1 MRRDGETVIFD
12 QFVRHSTRS
21 GIVARA
27 PQVIRMSNFVHL
39 ITCHDDTPALVM
51 PGREPISYRSL
62 RQRTDRLAGW
72 LSQKNVAT
80 GTRVFIAVSPGPDF
94 YPMMLAIF
102 KLGAIAV
109 LVEKGFSTAQ
119 IRSCL
124 RKSKPDVILGS
135 ALNLIKISFLS
146 EAWQSRR
153 IRWSPSQ
160 SFAAPPT
167 ADVSDD
173 HTALITF
180 TSGSTGMPRGI
191 NRTHAI
197 LIHQHLAL
205 KSAFPDPPPQ
215 VHLTAFPV
223 VTLHNLCCGYTTVL
237 ADVDRENLGRTSP
250 AILENQ
256 FRRHRVTSVSAP
268 PSMYRL
274 LKTQQPG
281 VGTVIVGGAP
291 VDFHLVQKMLHTFP
305 NAAGYILYGSSEAEP
320 ITSISLGDYVRI
332 DLNKGGFCVGRPVR
346 GADLAVI
353 RGVKDGEDVR
363 SAQRPP
369 FEIGEIVVTGRHVTA
384 NYFEDPDSDR
394 RHKIRDSAG
403 KIWHRTGDLG
413 YLDDVGRLW
422 LVGRKGHEIHYAGRT
437 YHSLVIE
444 SFVNRIDGVLRSALS
459 VNAEGIPVLWIVP
472 EGTAIPDAVRTFAA
486 EHAIPVVLQTASF
499 PLDARHHSKIDY
511 PALRARTAGVA
522 SHA

>member
-1 MRRDGETVIFD
+1 
-12 QFVRHSTRS
+12 
-21 GIVARA
+21 
-27 PQVIRMSNFVHL
+27 
-39 ITCHDDTPALVM
+39 M

-72 LSQKNVAT
+72 LRSKGISQGSKI
-80 GTRVFIAVSPGPDF
+80 FIAVAPGPDF

-153 IRWSPSQ
+153 VRWSPSQ
-160 SFAAPPT
+160 AFAAPPT
-167 ADVSDD
+167 ADVADD

-191 NRTHAI
+191 NRTHSI

-250 AILENQ
+250 AVLENQ
-256 FRRHRVTSVSAP
+256 FLRHRVTSVSAP

-291 VDFHLVQKMLHTFP
+291 VDFHLAQKMLHTFP

-353 RGVKDGEDVR
+353 RGGKDGEDVR
-363 SAQRPP
+363 SARRPP
-369 FEIGEIVVTGRHVTA
+369 FEIGEIVVTGRHVTQ
-384 NYFEDPDSDR
+384 NYFDDPESDR
-394 RHKIRDSAG
+394 LNKIRDSAG

-422 LVGRKGHEIHYAGRT
+422 LVGRKGHEFHYAGRT
-437 YHSLVIE
+437 YHSLIVE
-444 SFVNRIDGVLRSALS
+444 SFVNRMAGVSRSALS
-459 VNAEGIPVLWIVP
+459 VSPGGQPVLWVIP
-472 EGTAIPDAVRTFAA
+472 ESAQIPHEVTRFA
-486 EHAIPVVLQTASF
+486 EEQNIPHVLATSSF

-511 PALRARTAGVA
+511 PTLRQRTRQIMA
-522 SHA
+522 HAE